1 MKFLSL
7 IGMIMGCYF
16 IVQSIYF
23 GLAMANG
30 FVMTIDR
37 YTDIYLMIVMILVG
51 SASITFSFLH
61 NIMED

>member
-1 MKFLSL
+1 
-7 IGMIMGCYF
+7 MGCYF

-51 SASITFSFLH
+51 SASITFSILH
-61 NIMED
+61 IIMED